1 MGWPMPDAGAN
12 DPARGRLLAR
22 RSVTAR
28 RSFFSWSQTVAEP
41 GHERARLA
49 ADLYAPA
56 SAAATSGEHADRD
69 DLRVVASLLG
79 AGLESSELP
88 RGRTPPWALA
98 GTGRADHYSGLFKV
112 WRLDLVGAVWPYLVG
127 WSRWVSAV
135 WRRPAPGVRTA
146 WARARR
152 DPARTMS
159 LRARVTPV

>member
-98 GTGRADHYSGLFKV
+98 GTAGQIIIRGCSRFGGWTLLVRSGPT
-112 WRLDLVGAVWPYLVG
+112 WWGGAG
-127 WSRWVSAV
+127 
-135 WRRPAPGVRTA
+135 G
-146 WARARR
+146 
-152 DPARTMS
+152 
-159 LRARVTPV
+159 